1 MGWRGG
7 EHVQG
12 GRLGRQ
18 SGLVNPVVLIG
29 RVRFSQ
35 EKEGSTCCRDPLTLV
50 CSQGEGNVAA
60 RLDVSPLEVVG
71 TDLEV

>member
-1 MGWRGG
+1 MGWRGR

-29 RVRFSQ
+29 RVRVSQ
-35 EKEGSTCCRDPLTLV
+35 EIRGQHTPQRPTDTCPFSGGRKRGSK
-50 CSQGEGNVAA
+50 A
-60 RLDVSPLEVVG
+60 
-71 TDLEV
+71 